1 MDHELELLNRL
12 KTEETKEQAFK
23 ELLATYKERLYWHI
37 RNIVKSHDDADD
49 VLQNTF
55 IKVYR
60 NIHSFKGDSKLFSW
74 MYRIATNESLTHL
87 NQNSKRGQLTT
98 EEFQQQAINNLKAD
112 VYFEGDDI
120 QLRLQEAITIL
131 PHKQQLVFNMRYFEN
146 IKYRKM
152 SEILETSEGAL
163 KASYH
168 IAVKKIEE
176 YLIKD

>member
-1 MDHELELLNRL
+1 MDPEFELIDRL

-23 ELLATYKERLYWHI
+23 ELLSTYKERLYWHI

-49 VLQNTF
+49 ILQNTF

-60 NIHSFKGDSKLFSW
+60 NIHGFKGESKLFSW

-87 NQNSKRGQLTT
+87 NQNSKRAQLTT
-98 EEFQQQAINNLKAD
+98 EEFQKHAINNLRAD
-112 VYFEGDDI
+112 VYFEGDAI
-120 QLRLQEAITIL
+120 QLKLQQAIATL
-131 PHKQQLVFNMRYFEN
+131 PYKQQLVFNMKYFED
-146 IKYRKM
+146 IKYREM

-176 YLIKD
+176 FLTRN

>member
-1 MDHELELLNRL
+1 MDQEFELLNRL
-12 KTEETKEQAFK
+12 KTEETKDQAFK
-23 ELLATYKERLYWHI
+23 ELVSTYKERLYWHI

-55 IKVYR
+55 IKIYK
-60 NIHSFKGDSKLFSW
+60 NIHKFKGESKLFSW

-87 NQNSKRGQLTT
+87 TQNSKRGQLTT
-98 EEFQQQAINNLKAD
+98 EAFQQQAINNLKAD

-120 QLRLQEAITIL
+120 QLKLQQAIIKL
-131 PHKQQLVFNMRYFEN
+131 PYKQQLVFNMKYFEDL
-146 IKYRKM
+146 KYREM

-176 YLIKD
+176 YLTKD